1 MRLASVLL
9 LFALSIQKT
18 HTSVPQNDGSG
29 FCCLC
34 ECQSKAQDKCAHYC
48 IRKQN
53 GKDIVNESEIK
64 TCTYLCKAKFSHM
77 K

>member
-1 MRLASVLL
+1 MKLASILL
-9 LFALSIQKT
+9 LLSLTLPIKVT
-18 HTSVPQNDGSG
+18 VPQNDGSG
-29 FCCLC
+29 WCCLC
-34 ECQSKAQDKCAHYC
+34 SCQSKAQDKCAHYC